1 MKSKAIKPKRIKLKN
16 FQDLVE
22 KNLTKEEIAEIEEQ
36 VQFELKALKSLQDCL
51 KKAMD
56 NYMKKNNVGFNELVK
71 RLDSNPRQVTK
82 IQQGKANLTLAS
94 VAHIA
99 ALLGQEPSI
108 VFKKK

>member
-1 MKSKAIKPKRIKLKN
+1 MKLKN
-16 FQDLVE
+16 FRDLVE
-22 KNLTKEEIAEIEEQ
+22 ESLTKKEIAEIEKQ
-36 VQFELKALKSLQDCL
+36 AQFEVKALQALQDCL

-56 NYMKKNNVGFNELVK
+56 DYMKKNKIGFNELVR
-71 RLDSNPRQVTK
+71 RLNSNPRQVTK

-94 VAHIA
+94 IAHIA

>member
-1 MKSKAIKPKRIKLKN
+1 
-16 FQDLVE
+16 
-22 KNLTKEEIAEIEEQ
+22 
-36 VQFELKALKSLQDCL
+36 
-51 KKAMD
+51 MD
-56 NYMKKNNVGFNELVK
+56 DYIKKNDVGFNELVK
-71 RLDSNPRQVTK
+71 RLHSNPRQVAK

>member
-1 MKSKAIKPKRIKLKN
+1 MKLRN
-16 FQDLVE
+16 FQDLIE
-22 KNLTKEEIAEIEEQ
+22 ETFTKEEIAEIKKQ
-36 VQFELKALKSLQDCL
+36 AKFELQALNSLQQGL

-56 NYMKKNNVGFNELVK
+56 DYMKKNDVGFNELVR
-71 RLDSNPRQVTK
+71 RLNSNPRQVTK

-108 VFKKK
+108 IFKKR

>member
-1 MKSKAIKPKRIKLKN
+1 MKLRNFRDLMEKSFTKA
-16 FQDLVE
+16 
-22 KNLTKEEIAEIEEQ
+22 EIAEIEKQ
-36 VQFELKALKSLQDCL
+36 AELEIKALRSLQNGV

-56 NYMKKNNVGFNELVK
+56 DYMKKNKVGFNELVR
-71 RLDSNPRQVTK
+71 RLNSRPRQVVK